1 VPIIAEL
8 KEKGVIVFAVL
19 MTDIPVDPA
28 LIGIARSSGGEAF
41 NAVTPDALNAVFK
54 RIDEMKKVVVLE
66 KKPRAADY
74 YDPFFLPAL
83 SQLAAAVFAL
93 FGLRF
98 TPW

>member
-1 VPIIAEL
+1 
-8 KEKGVIVFAVL
+8 

-41 NAVTPDALNAVFK
+41 NAVTPEALNAVFK

-83 SQLAAAVFAL
+83 GLLAAAVFAL

-98 TPW
+98 NPW